1 MPKKQQPVSAALTAK
16 DVIADHIYRGPHKQ
30 VSDQRVISVGK
41 GVDHQGKPHKVCV
54 VIEATEEPNRQLVL
68 SMAEFLGW
76 AVKDVTAGYKK
87 IPKVKAGKRKTDGDT
102 HK

>member
-1 MPKKQQPVSAALTAK
+1 MPKKQQSAPGALTAK
-16 DVIADHIYRGPHKQ
+16 DIIVDHIYCGPHKR
-30 VSDQRVISVGK
+30 VSHQRVISVGK

-54 VIEATEEPNRQLVL
+54 VIEATEEPNRQLTL

-87 IPKVKAGKRKTDGDT
+87 IPKAKVGKAKG
-102 HK
+102 